1 MKKKIHKEELLYEVN
16 DTKKIILGNNLHR
29 RKIDYTDEG
38 IKFNWSV
45 ESLIVAEELAMDKG
59 VELPHHS
66 DNIVSFEYS
75 YYCKINGVTYK
86 VTTKKRTLYGDIH
99 YKIEKI

>member
-38 IKFNWSV
+38 IKFN
-45 ESLIVAEELAMDKG
+45 
-59 VELPHHS
+59 
-66 DNIVSFEYS
+66 
-75 YYCKINGVTYK
+75 
-86 VTTKKRTLYGDIH
+86 
-99 YKIEKI
+99 